1 MTPTQNRF
9 EPPPIR
15 PYRALEQTPRLPS
28 NEMEGTYPVL
38 DLWKDRV
45 LIQFLVRERAFYL
58 YDEKGQTGYDRRHLP
73 EEERAR
79 REGQSRASVS
89 TNICTGLPVAWF
101 SR

>member
-1 MTPTQNRF
+1 MP
-9 EPPPIR
+9 
-15 PYRALEQTPRLPS
+15 PS

-45 LIQFLVRERAFYL
+45 LIQSLVRERAFYL

-89 TNICTGLPVAWF
+89 TNICTGLPVGWF